1 MLGGGIFTLKV
12 FGSKQRKCGELTA
25 LGGRVL
31 TALGGRVLTALS
43 GRVLM
48 LIMLS
53 HNSLQCDIC
62 ETRLDKSMTHWTV
75 ALSRTTQ

>member
-31 TALGGRVLTALS
+31 TALS

-48 LIMLS
+48 LIMLG